1 MLNMHVPS
9 GPTGCPCL
17 RLMFLRDDIVCKA
30 GIPVLARRR
39 RLGKGDLLS
48 PGLPAGAGRA
58 AIYPGGPDRVNE
70 PAVALPVSFQD
81 RLPASL
87 INQYLRRFYAC
98 HGFRISLEIQPVY
111 PEMTFKVPKVH
122 GFQPAPE

>member
-39 RLGKGDLLS
+39 RLGKRRPALS
-48 PGLPAGAGRA
+48 GAFGWAGRA

-70 PAVALPVSFQD
+70 PAVALPVSFQTD
-81 RLPASL
+81 C
-87 INQYLRRFYAC
+87 Q
-98 HGFRISLEIQPVY
+98 QV
-111 PEMTFKVPKVH
+111 
-122 GFQPAPE
+122 

>member
-1 MLNMHVPS
+1 PVSL
-9 GPTGCPCL
+9 
-17 RLMFLRDDIVCKA
+17 FLRGV
-30 GIPVLARRR
+30 GVWE
-39 RLGKGDLLS
+39 KGDLLS

-58 AIYPGGPDRVNE
+58 AIYHGGPDRVNE
-70 PAVALPVSFQD
+70 PAVALQVSFQD

-98 HGFRISLEIQPVY
+98 HGFRTSIEIQPVY